1 MEGLPSRLRS
11 SSQKA
16 CASAK
21 QAASLAKMHL
31 GSSVAGVSA
40 PTDNPIVPRRRLD
53 AIGTAL
59 AHAFFALL
67 IVVDVVR
74 TLRHAMWRDELDV
87 FVAALSNSSLWN
99 LLPKLRYE
107 HHPALWYSLVW
118 LITRVTADPTA
129 MQILHIGLAIG
140 VWVIIYVWSPFSR
153 LEKIL
158 LLLSYFLFWEYFV
171 ISRDYV
177 LVALTAFAFIVLR
190 ERRRPDLIL
199 WLLLGLLANAHV
211 FGAIWSMVLAA
222 MLAMDEVRRRSVSAA
237 DAAGAA
243 VYLILLVFAIA
254 TVAEPPE
261 FHLANDVRF
270 HIAQLNADATTP
282 IGAFVPFAVE
292 SIRDAIAYVGHPD
305 TAVIPRFW
313 NSNPT
318 VDFIALTHADTDH
331 PARLALVFAAP
342 IAVCWLVTRNALLVL
357 EFALVYLS
365 IMLFENIVNYPGS
378 ARHHGVV
385 FLAFIAA
392 AWSARAR
399 LPATIWSRWP
409 LAAILLVN
417 ACGGVLTLAS
427 ELRPFSEG
435 RDTAAWIEQND
446 LADDFLIGSHDA
458 QVVTVT
464 GYLGRPIYY
473 LECECFDMY
482 GPRNR
487 LDPMTAE
494 QFGHRLAQAVALA
507 GQRDAILIRNRPV
520 TADDLRSGAPNLSAT
535 LLKSFTNAS
544 TDENFWVYRLSAQ
557 QAP

>member
-1 MEGLPSRLRS
+1 MAFGRVTVD
-11 SSQKA
+11 
-16 CASAK
+16 
-21 QAASLAKMHL
+21 AAD
-31 GSSVAGVSA
+31 GVSA
-40 PTDNPIVPRRRLD
+40 PADKLAVPRPRLD

-67 IVVDVVR
+67 IVIDVMR
-74 TLRHAMWRDELDV
+74 TLRHAMWRDELDT
-87 FVAALSNSSLWN
+87 FVPALGNSSLWN

-118 LITRVTADPTA
+118 LVTRVTADPMA

-177 LVALTAFAFIVLR
+177 IIALTAFSFVALR
-190 ERRRPDLIL
+190 ERRPRPQFVL

-211 FGAIWSMVLAA
+211 FGAIWSLVLAA
-222 MLAMDEVRRRSVSAA
+222 MLAMDAVRLRSMSGAE
-237 DAAGAA
+237 AAGVA
-243 VYLILLVFAIA
+243 VYIILLVFAIA

-261 FHLANDVRF
+261 FHLANDARF
-270 HIAQLNADATTP
+270 HVSQLNAEISTP
-282 IGAFVPFAVE
+282 IGAFVPFAIE
-292 SIRDAIAYVGHPD
+292 SIRDAIAFVVHPD

-313 NSNPT
+313 NSTPT
-318 VDFIALTHADTDH
+318 ADFVALTHADTDH
-331 PARLALVFAAP
+331 PLRLALVFAAP
-342 IAVCWLVTRNALLVL
+342 IAACWLVTRNALLVL
-357 EFALVYLS
+357 EFALVYLG
-365 IMLFENIVNYPGS
+365 IVLFENIVHFPGG

-399 LPATIWSRWP
+399 LPSTIWSCGL
-409 LAAILLVN
+409 LASILLVN
-417 ACGGVLTLAS
+417 ACGGVMTLAS

-435 RDTAAWIEQND
+435 RDTAAWIQQSN
-446 LADDFLIGSHDA
+446 LADAFLIGSHDA
-458 QVVTVT
+458 QVLTVA
-464 GYLGRPIYY
+464 GYLGRPVYY

-482 GPRNR
+482 GPRKR
-487 LDPMTAE
+487 LDPLPTE
-494 QFGHRLAQAVALA
+494 EFGRRLTQAVALA
-507 GQRDAILIRNRPV
+507 GRRDAILIRNRPM
-520 TADDLRSGAPNLSAT
+520 TADDIRSGAPNVSAT

-544 TDENFWVYRLSAQ
+544 TDEKFWIYRLSAQ